1 MPYKPKRP
9 CRWPGCSE
17 LSDGPYCP
25 EHQKQMD
32 AHYNRYQRDP
42 ESRHRYGRAWRQI
55 RDRHLKQ
62 HPLCEMCLKA
72 GRYTTAQEVHH
83 IVPLSRGGTHDSSNL
98 MSLCKPCHSR
108 ITVEDGDR
116 WPKKE

>member
-1 MPYKPKRP
+1 MPHKPKRP

-72 GRYTTAQEVHH
+72 GRYTRPKRSTTSYPSREVVHT
-83 IVPLSRGGTHDSSNL
+83 THL
-98 MSLCKPCHSR
+98 
-108 ITVEDGDR
+108 T
-116 WPKKE
+116 